1 MYIIFLFSFFVSF
14 FTESLP
20 QAEKSVIIRAK
31 EMILVMILFII
42 TPFLYYESL
51 FANST
56 HLLIVLYT
64 LFAEKSSK
72 GEYL

>member
-1 MYIIFLFSFFVSF
+1 
-14 FTESLP
+14 
-20 QAEKSVIIRAK
+20 
-31 EMILVMILFII
+31 MILVMIFFII

>member
-1 MYIIFLFSFFVSF
+1 MYIIFLSSFFVSF

-31 EMILVMILFII
+31 EMILVMIFFII

-64 LFAEKSSK
+64 LFVEKSSK